1 MRAEAAAFQFT
12 TGGGCA
18 ASRPS
23 VIAITE
29 DPPGPAHNAP
39 QRPCRGGASL
49 RMSLEQE
56 IKKMSQFVSAVDD
69 AGFEREVL
77 QSDVPVVLDFWAEW
91 CPPCR
96 ALAPTFEELAKQY
109 EGRVRFLKLNVDE
122 NQQVPQRFGIKG
134 IPTLVFF
141 DGGREVERVVG
152 ASTKGAL
159 ERVVDKYVKVAA

>member
-1 MRAEAAAFQFT
+1 
-12 TGGGCA
+12 
-18 ASRPS
+18 
-23 VIAITE
+23 
-29 DPPGPAHNAP
+29 
-39 QRPCRGGASL
+39 
-49 RMSLEQE
+49 
-56 IKKMSQFVSAVDD
+56 MSQFVSVIDD
-69 AGFEREVL
+69 GSFEREVL

-109 EGRVRFLKLNVDE
+109 EGRVRFVKLNVDE

-152 ASTKGAL
+152 ASSKSAL
-159 ERVVDKYVKVAA
+159 ERIVDKYIKVAA

>member
-1 MRAEAAAFQFT
+1 MLLRSREGDADFET
-12 TGGGCA
+12 ETGD
-18 ASRPS
+18 RRL
-23 VIAITE
+23 
-29 DPPGPAHNAP
+29 N
-39 QRPCRGGASL
+39 
-49 RMSLEQE
+49 
-56 IKKMSQFVSAVDD
+56 KMSQFVSAVDD

-109 EGRVRFLKLNVDE
+109 DGRVRFLKLNVDE

-152 ASTKGAL
+152 ASSKAAL